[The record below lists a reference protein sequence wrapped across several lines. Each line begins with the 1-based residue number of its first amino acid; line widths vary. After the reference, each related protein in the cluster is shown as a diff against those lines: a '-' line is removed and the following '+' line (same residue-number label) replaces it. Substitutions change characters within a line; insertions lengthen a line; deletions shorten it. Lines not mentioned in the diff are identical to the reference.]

1 MIYTNPNESNAKYK
15 VKERYSNFIDGSWT
29 EPQEGEYFDNIS
41 PITGDNYAKVPRSSQ
56 KDVDLAVKAAK
67 KAQVEWGKSH

>member
-15 VKERYSNFIDGSWT
+15 VKEQYSNFIDGSWI

-41 PITGDNYAKVPRSSQ
+41 HYIWKNNTWI
-56 KDVDLAVKAAK
+56 LVKRYNFDDK
-67 KAQVEWGKSH
+67 HETT